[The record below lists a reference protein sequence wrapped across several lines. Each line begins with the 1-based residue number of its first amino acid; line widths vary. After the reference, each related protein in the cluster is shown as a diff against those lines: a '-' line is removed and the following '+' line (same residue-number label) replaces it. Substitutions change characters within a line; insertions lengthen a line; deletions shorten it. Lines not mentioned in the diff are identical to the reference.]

1 MVSLLYG
8 FDFGAWY
15 QMAMDTHQS
24 AGSYERVVD
33 LVSQYFV
40 HAEEEGRDSVE
51 VSAETLKALKDA
63 PLQGLGGG
71 LDAIACEVRACTK
84 CPLHKTR
91 TNAVPGQGCTS
102 PEIAFIGDAPDR
114 DEDEQGLAF
123 VGKAGELLTKM
134 INAMGLTRE
143 DVFIGSILKCRPPDD
158 RAPMPDEMALCM
170 PYLRAQLAIL
180 KPKVIVVLGSTAT
193 KSLLALDT
201 GTAGL
206 RGKWNSFEGID
217 LMPTFHPDYLLRRPS
232 SKRDAWEDLKA
243 VLAKV
248 GRTPPSAKK

>member
-1 MVSLLYG
+1 MMG
-8 FDFGAWY
+8 
-15 QMAMDTHQS
+15 QQES

-33 LVSQYFV
+33 SVSQYFT
-40 HAEEEGRDSVE
+40 HAAEEGRDSVE
-51 VSAETLKALKDA
+51 VSSETLKALKDA

-102 PEIAFIGDAPDR
+102 PEIAFIGDAPDQ
-114 DEDEQGLAF
+114 DEDQQGLAF
-123 VGKAGELLTKM
+123 VGEAGVLLTKM
-134 INAMGLTRE
+134 ITGMGLTRD

-158 RAPMPDEMALCM
+158 RVPMPAEMTLCM
-170 PYLRAQLAIL
+170 SYLRAQLAIL
-180 KPKVIVVLGSTAT
+180 KPEVIVVLGSTAT
-193 KSLLALDT
+193 KSLLGLDT

-206 RGKWNSFEGID
+206 RGKWSSFEGID
-217 LMPTFHPDYLLRRPS
+217 LMPTFHPDYLLRTPA

-243 VLAKV
+243 VLAKL
-248 GRTPPSAKK
+248 GRTPPPVKK